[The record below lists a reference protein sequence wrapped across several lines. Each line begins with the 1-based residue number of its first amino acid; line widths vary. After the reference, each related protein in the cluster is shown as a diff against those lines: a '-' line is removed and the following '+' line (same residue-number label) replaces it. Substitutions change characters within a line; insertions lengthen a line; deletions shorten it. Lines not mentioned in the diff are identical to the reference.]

1 MTTLS
6 GKKGLALCIL
16 KVLRAHSSSERP
28 LTIAQLEE
36 YIERDFGMEVGRNAI
51 SRNLS
56 LLREMHYPIRTGPGG
71 KGAYL
76 EPLFNDMELR
86 VLIDSVLLSRYIP
99 PQEARELIGKLTSLG
114 RAGFSS
120 GVQDVH
126 AVDKWHRMHHRDFF
140 DCMDGLSR
148 AVHEHLQ
155 VRFVYCR
162 IGLEGELVP
171 DGRVRQAHPL
181 ALLCAQGQYYL
192 LACYDGSR
200 EVRHF
205 RVDHMRDLVVTGLA
219 AMTPYDLPEFRGGVD
234 MARYAAEHRYMYSGE
249 PVRVT
254 LRMPVSAAGQVY
266 DAFGHYA
273 QMIPNEDGK
282 TMEVRLRSS
291 LENMRFFALQY
302 ASVCEVL
309 SPAELREQ
317 VRQDVLRIAQRYADA
332 AT

>member
-114 RAGFSS
+114 QRADGGAIEYICRKNAVCMVYAYGSKNR
-120 GVQDVH
+120 QD
-126 AVDKWHRMHHRDFF
+126 
-140 DCMDGLSR
+140 
-148 AVHEHLQ
+148 
-155 VRFVYCR
+155 
-162 IGLEGELVP
+162 P
-171 DGRVRQAHPL
+171 DR
-181 ALLCAQGQYYL
+181 
-192 LACYDGSR
+192 
-200 EVRHF
+200 
-205 RVDHMRDLVVTGLA
+205 LA
-219 AMTPYDLPEFRGGVD
+219 AAQLFAGLKLPFQPGGKAPAVRDIIIKLRG
-234 MARYAAEHRYMYSGE
+234 AH
-249 PVRVT
+249 
-254 LRMPVSAAGQVY
+254 
-266 DAFGHYA
+266 
-273 QMIPNEDGK
+273 
-282 TMEVRLRSS
+282 
-291 LENMRFFALQY
+291 
-302 ASVCEVL
+302 
-309 SPAELREQ
+309 
-317 VRQDVLRIAQRYADA
+317 
-332 AT
+332 

>member
-219 AMTPYDLPEFRGGVD
+219 AMTPYDLPEFRG
-234 MARYAAEHRYMYSGE
+234 AWTWRATRPSTATCTAA
-249 PVRVT
+249 
-254 LRMPVSAAGQVY
+254 
-266 DAFGHYA
+266 
-273 QMIPNEDGK
+273 
-282 TMEVRLRSS
+282 
-291 LENMRFFALQY
+291 
-302 ASVCEVL
+302 
-309 SPAELREQ
+309 SPCA
-317 VRQDVLRIAQRYADA
+317 
-332 AT
+332 

>member
-126 AVDKWHRMHHRDFF
+126 AVDKWHRMHRRDFF

-148 AVHEHLQ
+148 A
-155 VRFVYCR
+155 
-162 IGLEGELVP
+162 
-171 DGRVRQAHPL
+171 
-181 ALLCAQGQYYL
+181 GQYYL

-254 LRMPVSAAGQVY
+254 LRMPISAAGQVY

>member
-56 LLREMHYPIRTGPGG
+56 LLREMHYPI
-71 KGAYL
+71 
-76 EPLFNDMELR
+76 
-86 VLIDSVLLSRYIP
+86 RYIP

-219 AMTPYDLPEFRGGVD
+219 AMTPYDLPEFRCACPSAPR
-234 MARYAAEHRYMYSGE
+234 ARSTTR
-249 PVRVT
+249 
-254 LRMPVSAAGQVY
+254 SA
-266 DAFGHYA
+266 
-273 QMIPNEDGK
+273 
-282 TMEVRLRSS
+282 TTRR
-291 LENMRFFALQY
+291 
-302 ASVCEVL
+302 
-309 SPAELREQ
+309 
-317 VRQDVLRIAQRYADA
+317 
-332 AT
+332 

>member
-114 RAGFSS
+114 RAGLF
-120 GVQDVH
+120 Q
-126 AVDKWHRMHHRDFF
+126 R
-140 DCMDGLSR
+140 R
-148 AVHEHLQ
+148 A
-155 VRFVYCR
+155 
-162 IGLEGELVP
+162 
-171 DGRVRQAHPL
+171 GR
-181 ALLCAQGQYYL
+181 
-192 LACYDGSR
+192 
-200 EVRHF
+200 
-205 RVDHMRDLVVTGLA
+205 
-219 AMTPYDLPEFRGGVD
+219 
-234 MARYAAEHRYMYSGE
+234 ARR
-249 PVRVT
+249 
-254 LRMPVSAAGQVY
+254 GQVAP
-266 DAFGHYA
+266 DA
-273 QMIPNEDGK
+273 PP
-282 TMEVRLRSS
+282 RL
-291 LENMRFFALQY
+291 L
-302 ASVCEVL
+302 
-309 SPAELREQ
+309 
-317 VRQDVLRIAQRYADA
+317 
-332 AT
+332 